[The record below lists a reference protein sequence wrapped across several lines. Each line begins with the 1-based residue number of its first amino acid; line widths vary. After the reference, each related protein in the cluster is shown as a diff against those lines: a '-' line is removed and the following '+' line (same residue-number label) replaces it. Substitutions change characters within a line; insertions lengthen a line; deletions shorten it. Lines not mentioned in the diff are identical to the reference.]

1 MNASRAGAQDR
12 IQPALLDRLTDDNPD
27 EQVEG
32 DTSRTFSLAR
42 LREAILRDLSW
53 LLNTSQLSTT
63 VDLVPYPEVAM
74 STLNYG
80 VRSRTGR
87 EVGGLD
93 PSALRHEI
101 LLSLR
106 RFEPRLLP
114 ETLEVTVIED
124 KRDGTFQFR
133 IEADLWANP
142 LPLRMLMRTE
152 AGEITGTVR
161 VVEMRGEGS

>member
-12 IQPALLDRLTDDNPD
+12 IQPALLDRLMDDNPD
-27 EQVEG
+27 ELAEG
-32 DTSRTFSLAR
+32 EISRTFSLAR
-42 LREAILRDLSW
+42 LRKAILRDLSW
-53 LLNTSQLSTT
+53 LLNTSQLATT
-63 VDLVPYPEVAM
+63 VDLSLYPEVAM

-93 PSALRHEI
+93 PSTLRHEI

-106 RFEPRLLP
+106 RFEPRLVP
-114 ETLEVTVIED
+114 ESLQVTVIED

-133 IEADLWANP
+133 IEADLWATP
-142 LPLRMLMRTE
+142 VPLRMLMRTE
-152 AGEITGTVR
+152 AGEITGSVR
-161 VVEMRGEGS
+161 VVEVRGEGA